1 MLPGGKDDALWYAM
15 GANKAHGLPMKRGDV
30 KRAVELA
37 VKTWP
42 NKSQQ
47 EIAEQVGCAVSYVNG
62 IKKDK
67 FSSEISP
74 PTRTDSIGR
83 TRPTSYATRKPV
95 ELAVKEFGGMTN
107 EVIAKMCGVDPKTV
121 ADTSASSG
129 ISRPEKRTG
138 SDGKQYPA
146 TRATRKPTTPE
157 EEEART
163 YGDVRRR
170 QPRRRDGVR
179 GGGGCTAAGGG
190 ARRGRVSA
198 PDYAPANIK
207 VRMV

>member
-47 EIAEQVGCAVSYVNG
+47 EIAEQIGCNQSTVQRA
-62 IKKDK
+62 KDNMPTHN
-67 FSSEISP
+67 IP

-83 TRPTSYATRKPV
+83 TRPTSYTSRKP
-95 ELAVKEFGGMTN
+95 A
-107 EVIAKMCGVDPKTV
+107 
-121 ADTSASSG
+121 
-129 ISRPEKRTG
+129 
-138 SDGKQYPA
+138 
-146 TRATRKPTTPE
+146 TPE

-179 GGGGCTAAGGG
+179 EVVGVRHGRGLDTGAG
-190 ARRGRVSA
+190 
-198 PDYAPANIK
+198 
-207 VRMV
+207 VRIL